1 MLEDRDLRCLPLRVV
16 LQSPRLQLQR
26 QRVAILIDVTTT
38 DRKYDRSLTSCGGRH
53 LLVDALQSI
62 LQRVAFALQLSE
74 GSLTI
79 QHVRFDRLQVLRQK
93 LLVLNEKNKMLQNYS

>member
-16 LQSPRLQLQR
+16 LQSSRLQLQR

-38 DRKYDRSLTSCGGRH
+38 DRKYDRSCAFTGGRH

-79 QHVRFDRLQVLRQK
+79 QHVRFDRLQVLRKK
-93 LLVLNEKNKMLQNYS
+93 LLVLNEKNKMLQTYS